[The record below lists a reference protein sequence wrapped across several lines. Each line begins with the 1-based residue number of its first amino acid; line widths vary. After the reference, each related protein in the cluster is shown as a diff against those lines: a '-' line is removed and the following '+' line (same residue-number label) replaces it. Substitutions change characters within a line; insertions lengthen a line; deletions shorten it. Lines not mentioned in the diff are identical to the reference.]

1 VNRSLNQ
8 RIDLARVAEV
18 PWSAERAERVSDR
31 IVTRRRLRTFR
42 ARVLE
47 CSAVAF
53 ASAALLLG
61 LLRVSAGLRE
71 APEAAPAPARA
82 AERVLYADGAL
93 GDGGYEASIQ

>member
-1 VNRSLNQ
+1 MSRSLNQ
-8 RIDLARVAEV
+8 RIELARVTQV

-31 IVTRRRLRTFR
+31 IVSRRRLRTFR

-53 ASAALLLG
+53 TSAALLLG
-61 LLRVSAGLRE
+61 LVRVSAGLHE
-71 APEAAPAPARA
+71 TPEASPAPARA

>member
-1 VNRSLNQ
+1 MSRSVAE
-8 RIDLARVAEV
+8 RIELARGVRV
-18 PWSAERAERVSDR
+18 PWTPQRANRVSDR
-31 IVTRRRLRTFR
+31 IAGQRRWRTVR
-42 ARVLE
+42 ARFLE

-61 LLRVSAGLRE
+61 LVRISAGLRE
-71 APEAAPAPARA
+71 SPEASPAPARA